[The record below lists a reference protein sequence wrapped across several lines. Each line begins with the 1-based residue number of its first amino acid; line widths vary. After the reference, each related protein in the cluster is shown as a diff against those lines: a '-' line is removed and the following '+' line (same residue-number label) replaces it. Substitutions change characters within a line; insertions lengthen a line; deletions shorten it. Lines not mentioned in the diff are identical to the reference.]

1 MYENQYQRKLE
12 PPVEFLILI
21 GIWVGCFVIGSVAAI
36 PIWIGMTGKSLVDMQ
51 KEMFNPANVD
61 AVKMMQVVSTIII
74 FFVPAFI
81 TARIAS
87 KQPFERL
94 GFKKGLHVN
103 RVIVAILIML
113 AALPF
118 VGFLAEVNKAYPIT
132 ASAKKMFDA
141 FESQYADQVKLM
153 ATFKSPFDYVVALF
167 IIALMPAIVEE
178 VFFRGGLQ
186 SLLLKWNNNAALYT
200 VCFFFLI
207 GFAYYISVEQKGL
220 SWIFYIIL
228 LILLIICLVVPGV
241 QNFINKWT
249 NYPVAAIIL
258 TGLIFSAIHFS
269 WYGFIPR
276 VALGMV
282 LGYIFYYTGNLW
294 YSIIAHF
301 FNNAL
306 MVTILY
312 WQYTK
317 DKKIDMEV
325 GDSAPWWAGLISAAV
340 LAGLFILLKKITAT
354 KVYPDSIAAG
364 QNPTSQN
371 QYLK

>member
-1 MYENQYQRKLE
+1 MYENQHQRKLE
-12 PPVEFLILI
+12 PPIEFLILI
-21 GIWVGCFVIGSVAAI
+21 GIWIGCFVVGSAAAI
-36 PIWIGMTGKSLVDMQ
+36 PIWIGMTGKSLFDMQ

-61 AVKMMQVVSTIII
+61 AVKVMQVVSTIII
-74 FFVPAFI
+74 FFIPAFI

-94 GFKKGLHVN
+94 GFKKGLHIN
-103 RVIVAILIML
+103 RAVTAILIML
-113 AALPF
+113 CALPF
-118 VGFLAEVNKAYPIT
+118 VGFLAELNKAYPIT
-132 ASAKKMFDA
+132 ASAKKMFDG
-141 FESQYADQVKLM
+141 FESQYADQVKLI
-153 ATFKSPFDYVVALF
+153 ATFKTPFDYVIALF

-186 SLLLKWNNNAALYT
+186 SLLLKWKNNSAVYT
-200 VCFFFLI
+200 VAIFILV
-207 GFAYYISVEQKGL
+207 GFAYYISIEQKGI
-220 SWIFYIIL
+220 SWIAYPIL
-228 LILLIICLVVPGV
+228 LVLLIVCLAVPRIQDFV
-241 QNFINKWT
+241 NKWT

-317 DKKIDMEV
+317 EKKIDMEV
-325 GDSAPWWAGLISAAV
+325 GDSAPWWAGVISAAILV
-340 LAGLFILLKKITAT
+340 GLFILLKKLTAT
-354 KVYPDSIAAG
+354 KVYADSIAEVP
-364 QNPTSQN
+364 QNESQN
-371 QYLK
+371 RYLK

>member
-1 MYENQYQRKLE
+1 
-12 PPVEFLILI
+12 
-21 GIWVGCFVIGSVAAI
+21 
-36 PIWIGMTGKSLVDMQ
+36 
-51 KEMFNPANVD
+51 
-61 AVKMMQVVSTIII
+61 
-74 FFVPAFI
+74 
-81 TARIAS
+81 
-87 KQPFERL
+87 
-94 GFKKGLHVN
+94 
-103 RVIVAILIML
+103 ML

-118 VGFLAEVNKAYPIT
+118 VGFLAELNKAIPIT
-132 ASAKKMFDA
+132 ASMKKMFDA
-141 FESQYADQVKLM
+141 MESQYAEQVKLM
-153 ATFKSPFDYVVALF
+153 ATFKTPTDYIVALF

-178 VFFRGGLQ
+178 VFFRGAMQ
-186 SLLLKWNNNAALYT
+186 S
-200 VCFFFLI
+200 
-207 GFAYYISVEQKGL
+207 
-220 SWIFYIIL
+220 IFMRWFKIPW
-228 LILLIICLVVPGV
+228 LVI
-241 QNFINKWT
+241 FI
-249 NYPVAAIIL
+249 